1 MWRTVTFAGAVLDP
15 RTPHQYAAPE
25 AHPSGVLP
33 TRATEGPQM
42 PHRSRIR
49 RHAWRQLGALVTVL
63 GTPALASPAR
73 AQGRE
78 TLAALAE
85 YRLTMPTLRRVLR
98 AGVEGERGAD
108 PAAVR
113 EARWESSMSI
123 EDMMAVHDRFPSLRR
138 AIERNGLTAREY
150 AIATLSLNFAFMQ
163 LAREEG
169 ARAEGRTPPAP
180 PRHVPKENVELVRG
194 NMSEI
199 ERLSQGS

>member
-1 MWRTVTFAGAVLDP
+1 
-15 RTPHQYAAPE
+15 
-25 AHPSGVLP
+25 
-33 TRATEGPQM
+33 M

-49 RHAWRQLGALVTVL
+49 RHAWLQLGALVTVL

-108 PAAVR
+108 PAVVR

-138 AIERNGLTAREY
+138 AIERNGLTTREY

-169 ARAEGRTPPAP
+169 ARAERRTPPAP
-180 PRHVPKENVELVRG
+180 PPHVPKENVELVRG